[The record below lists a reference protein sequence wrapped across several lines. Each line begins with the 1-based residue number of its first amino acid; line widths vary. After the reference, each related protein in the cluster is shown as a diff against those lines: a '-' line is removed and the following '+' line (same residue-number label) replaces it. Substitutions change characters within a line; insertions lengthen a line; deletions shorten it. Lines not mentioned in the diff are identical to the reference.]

1 MPLRRLRSYRKTLA
15 FRLTLW
21 YAGVFAVSSCIAF
34 LLFYTLITSVFRDRT
49 DQDLLGQAREFSAIL
64 STRGLEAVKSL
75 AMLEAQAA
83 GVKKVF
89 FRLLSSRGEVFS
101 SSNMSYWQDIDIREA
116 AIKQLVRD
124 RKNVFE
130 TVTVPN
136 RKDKVRILHVMVG
149 TGVILQIGQSM
160 EADSRFI
167 DAFKNIFFI
176 TMVLLVGVSAGVGW
190 FMAKRAV
197 SGVAAVTRTAQEI
210 SGGTLDKRVPVGT
223 RGDEIDQ
230 LAATFNQMLGR
241 IQALITEIK
250 EMSDNIA
257 HDLKSPI
264 TRIRGMA
271 EVTLTTGKGI
281 EEYES
286 MAAGTVEECDRLLD
300 MINTMLMITKAESG
314 LHQLDEQQVD
324 MARLVRDACELLAPV
339 AEDSGLSLACE
350 APETSPV
357 VGDPRMIQRILA
369 NLIDNAVKYT
379 PSGGTVKVSLSEKAG
394 EEVVVAVQDTGIG
407 IPAGD
412 LPHVFERFYRCDQ
425 SRSEPGTGLGL
436 SLARA
441 LARAHN
447 GDITVTSV
455 LGQGSTFTLIL
466 SRDKGTKMQRH
477 KGIIREVFFCFV
489 PLSLCPFLF

>member
-1 MPLRRLRSYRKTLA
+1 MPLERLRSYRKTLA

-21 YAGVFAVSSCIAF
+21 YAGVFAVSACVAF
-34 LLFYTLITSVFRDRT
+34 LLFYTLITSLFRERT
-49 DQDLLGQAREFSAIL
+49 DQELLGQASEFSAVL
-64 STRGLEAVKSL
+64 ATRGLEAVKSL

-89 FRLLSSRGEVFS
+89 FRLLSSRGQVFS

-116 AIKQLVRD
+116 AIKTLVRD

-130 TVTVPN
+130 TVSIPN
-136 RKDKVRILHVMVG
+136 RKDKVRVLHVMIG
-149 TGVILQIGQSM
+149 PGIILQIGQSM
-160 EADSRFI
+160 ETDSRFF
-167 DAFKNIFFI
+167 DAFKNIFVI
-176 TMVLLVGVSAGVGW
+176 TMVLLVGLAAGVGW
-190 FMAKRAV
+190 FMARRAV
-197 SGVAAVTRTAQEI
+197 SGVEAVTRTAREI

-230 LAATFNQMLGR
+230 LATTFNQMLGR
-241 IQALITEIK
+241 IQALVTEIR

-264 TRIRGMA
+264 ARIRGTA
-271 EVTLTTGKGI
+271 EVTLTTGKTLG
-281 EEYES
+281 EYEN
-286 MAAGTVEECDRLLD
+286 MAAGTVEECDRLID

-314 LHQLDEQQVD
+314 VDKGHDEDLDLSQ
-324 MARLVRDACELLAPV
+324 LVRDACELLEPV
-339 AEDSGLSLACE
+339 AEDKGLSLKFDTPNSCLL
-350 APETSPV
+350 
-357 VGDPRMIQRILA
+357 VGDRRMIQRILS
-369 NLIDNAVKYT
+369 NLLDNALKYT
-379 PSGGTVKVSLSEKAG
+379 PSGGAVTVSLSERNG
-394 EEVVVAVQDTGIG
+394 REVVLAVQDTGIG

-447 GDITVTSV
+447 GDITVTSTP
-455 LGQGSTFTLIL
+455 GQGSTFTLIL
-466 SRDKGTKMQRH
+466 PKSRPDPT
-477 KGIIREVFFCFV
+477 
-489 PLSLCPFLF
+489 

>member
-167 DAFKNIFFI
+167 DAFKNMFFI

-339 AEDSGLSLACE
+339 AEDRGLSLACE

-357 VGDPRMIQRILA
+357 VGDPRMIQRIFA
-369 NLIDNAVKYT
+369 NLLDNAVKYT
-379 PSGGTVKVSLSEKAG
+379 PSGGTVKVSLSEKGG
-394 EEVVVAVQDTGIG
+394 EAVVVAVQDTGIG

-447 GDITVTSV
+447 GDITVTSA

-466 SRDKGTKMQRH
+466 PRNKGT
-477 KGIIREVFFCFV
+477 
-489 PLSLCPFLF
+489 